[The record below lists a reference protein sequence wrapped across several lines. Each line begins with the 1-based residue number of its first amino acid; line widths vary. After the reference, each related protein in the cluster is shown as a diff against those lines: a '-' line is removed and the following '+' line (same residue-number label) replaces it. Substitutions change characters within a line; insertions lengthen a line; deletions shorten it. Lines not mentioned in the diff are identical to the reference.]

1 MTSKIK
7 EWLEPDRQADGVTKP
22 CPVCRDNGYY
32 CRRALRDDGKN
43 VLPQVACKCRYSQ
56 ARNIILKKI
65 EKKYRDFKL
74 PLQPCA
80 SLHLSP
86 ERQNKLYDF
95 VNANPFSSLALFGG
109 TATGK
114 SALTYAMY
122 RYAAMTK
129 LKEMWAETEQRVN
142 NGYNN
147 VIHLNVVD
155 PYDFPIF
162 HLDMRQWLRQLTE
175 HECGRGERPE
185 ITPALIE
192 SITNGGAR
200 FGCYPP
206 QTVRLFIEEFGK
218 VGNLTPTRHD
228 DVFALASAFRGN
240 ECQVVFNCNTT
251 PEEFEQLYGSAVME
265 RVRETC
271 KIVNLYEEKQ

>member
-7 EWLEPDRQADGVTKP
+7 EWLEPERQADGVTYP

-32 CRRALRDDGKN
+32 YRRAERQDGKKIMLDVSCRCRLIKAKAI
-43 VLPQVACKCRYSQ
+43 VLS
-56 ARNIILKKI
+56 KI
-65 EKKYRDFKL
+65 EKKYRNFKL
-74 PLQPCA
+74 PLQPCEF
-80 SLHLSP
+80 LHLST
-86 ERQNKLYDF
+86 ERQTKLYEF
-95 VNANPFSSLALFGG
+95 VNANPTASLALFGG

-114 SALTYAMY
+114 SAVTYAMY
-122 RYAAMTK
+122 RYAAMSK
-129 LKEMWAETEQRVN
+129 IGELWCPVLNGGVN
-142 NGYNN
+142 T
-147 VIHLNVVD
+147 IHLKVSN
-155 PYDFPIF
+155 PYEFPIF
-162 HLDMRQWLRQLTE
+162 HLDMRAYLRQLTE
-175 HECGRGERPE
+175 RECGRGDGPE
-185 ITPALIE
+185 ITPELIE
-192 SITNGGAR
+192 SITNGGGG
-200 FGCYPP
+200 FGRYLP

-240 ECQVVFNCNTT
+240 ECQVVFNCNVT